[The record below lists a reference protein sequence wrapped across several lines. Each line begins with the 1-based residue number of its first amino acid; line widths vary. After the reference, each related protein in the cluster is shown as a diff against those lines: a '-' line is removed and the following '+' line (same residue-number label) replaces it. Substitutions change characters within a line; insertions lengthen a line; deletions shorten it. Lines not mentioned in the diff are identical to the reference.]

1 MRIVIDAIGT
11 DNRPAPDVEGAIL
24 AAKEWKNTVILVGPE
39 AVIKKELAKHN
50 TQNLPIEIVNADD
63 IIEMTDKPADAL
75 RDKPNSSMHIGLNL
89 VKDGSAD
96 AFVTMGNT
104 GAAHAI
110 AMLSTLKRIQGV
122 KRPALS
128 IIYPIYG
135 KPVIVL
141 DIGANTDSKP
151 EWLAQFAIMGSAYA
165 QNALGINK
173 PRIAL
178 MSNGEEETKGT
189 PLLQE
194 ANAILHQLPLN
205 YIGYIEPPDMHN
217 NVADVVVTDGFI
229 GNIMLKTFEA
239 TTRYMVNIIRDQLK
253 STWRSK
259 IGAALSRPAF
269 GRVRKLIDPAEIGGA
284 PLLGVNGVVIIGH
297 GNSDAKA
304 VKNAIYQAQ
313 QAVLGNVIQ
322 TIKADIA
329 NMPIGSNADGTP
341 EK

>member
-1 MRIVIDAIGT
+1 MRIVVDAFGT
-11 DNRPAPDVEGAIL
+11 DNRPTPDIEGAVL
-24 AAKEWKNTVILVGPE
+24 AAKEWKTHIILVGPE
-39 AVIKKELAKHN
+39 ALIKQELAKHN
-50 TQNLPIEIVNADD
+50 TQNLPIEIVNANDV
-63 IIEMTDKPADAL
+63 IEMHAKPADAV
-75 RDKPNSSMHIGLNL
+75 REKPNSSIHIGLNL
-89 VKDGSAD
+89 VKNGSAD
-96 AFVTMGNT
+96 AFVSMGNT
-104 GAAHAI
+104 GAIHAI

-165 QNALGINK
+165 QNALGVNNPK
-173 PRIAL
+173 IAL

-194 ANAILHQLPLN
+194 ANAILRELPLN
-205 YIGYIEPPDMHN
+205 YIGYIEPPDMHH
-217 NVADVVVTDGFI
+217 NVADVVVVDGFI

-259 IGAALSRPAF
+259 IGALLSRPAF
-269 GRVRKLIDPAEIGGA
+269 SQVRKLIDPSEIGGA

-297 GNSDAKA
+297 GSSDAKA

-322 TIKADIA
+322 TIKTDIA
-329 NMPIGSNADGTP
+329 NMPIGSNDGTP

>member
-1 MRIVIDAIGT
+1 MRIVVDAVGT
-11 DNRPAPDVEGAIL
+11 DNRPSPDVEGAVL
-24 AAKEWKNTVILVGPE
+24 AAKEWKNPIILVGPE
-39 AVIKKELAKHN
+39 AQIKQELAKYN
-50 TQNLPIEIVNADD
+50 TQNLPIEIVNADTV
-63 IIEMTDKPADAL
+63 IEMHTKPADAV
-75 RDKPNSSMHIGLNL
+75 RDSQNSSIHVGLNL
-89 VKDGSAD
+89 VKNGQAD
-96 AFVTMGNT
+96 AFVSMGNT
-104 GAAHAI
+104 GAIHAI

-165 QNALGINK
+165 QNALGVNK
-173 PRIAL
+173 PKIAL

-194 ANAILHQLPLN
+194 AHAILRELPLN
-205 YIGYIEPPDMHN
+205 YIGYIEPPDMHH
-217 NVADVVVTDGFI
+217 NVADVVVVDGFI

-269 GRVRKLIDPAEIGGA
+269 SRVRKLIDPSEIGGA

-297 GNSDAKA
+297 GSSDAKA

-329 NMPIGSNADGTP
+329 NMPIGSNTDGTP

>member
-1 MRIVIDAIGT
+1 MRIVVDAVGT
-11 DNRPAPDVEGAIL
+11 DNRPIPDIEGAIL
-24 AAKEWKNTVILVGPE
+24 AAQEWKNTIILVGPE
-39 AVIKKELAKHN
+39 ALIKQQLNKHHIK
-50 TQNLPIEIVNADD
+50 NLPIEIVNADD
-63 IIEMTDKPADAL
+63 IIEMDDKPADVV
-75 RDKPNSSMHIGLNL
+75 RDKQNSSMHIGLNL
-89 VKDGSAD
+89 VKNGDAD
-96 AFVTMGNT
+96 AFVSMGNT
-104 GAAHAI
+104 GALHAI
-110 AMLSTLKRIQGV
+110 AMLATLKRIPGV
-122 KRPALS
+122 KRPAIS

-151 EWLAQFAIMGSAYA
+151 DWLVQFGIMGSAYA
-165 QNALGINK
+165 QQALGVNNPK
-173 PRIAL
+173 IAL
-178 MSNGEEETKGT
+178 MSNGEEDVKGT

-194 ANAILHQLPLN
+194 TNTLFRTLPLN
-205 YIGYIEPPDMHN
+205 YIGYIEPADMHH
-217 NVADVVVTDGFI
+217 NVADVVVVDGFI

-239 TTRYMVNIIRDQLK
+239 TTRYVVNIIRDQLK

-259 IGAALSRPAF
+259 IGALLARPAF

-284 PLLGVNGVVIIGH
+284 PLLGVNGVVIVGH

-313 QAVLGNVIQ
+313 QAVLGNVIE

-329 NMPIGSNADGTP
+329 RMPIGTNIDGIS

>member
-1 MRIVIDAIGT
+1 MRIVVDAFGT
-11 DNRPAPDVEGAIL
+11 DTRPHPDVEGAIL
-24 AAKEWKNTVILVGPE
+24 AAKEWKTHIILVGPE
-39 AVIKKELAKHN
+39 ALIKQELTKHN
-50 TQNLPIEIVNADD
+50 TQALPIEIVNADD
-63 IIEMTDKPADAL
+63 VIEMHTKPADAV
-75 RDKPNSSMHIGLNL
+75 RETPNSSIHIGLNL
-89 VKDGSAD
+89 VKNGSAD
-96 AFVTMGNT
+96 AFVSMGNT
-104 GAAHAI
+104 GAIHAI

-165 QNALGINK
+165 QNALGVNN

-178 MSNGEEETKGT
+178 ISNGEEETKGT

-194 ANAILHQLPLN
+194 ANTILRELPLN
-205 YIGYIEPPDMHN
+205 YIGYIEPPDMHH
-217 NVADVVVTDGFI
+217 NVADVVVVDGFI

-259 IGAALSRPAF
+259 IGALLSRPAF
-269 GRVRKLIDPAEIGGA
+269 SQVRKLIDPSEIGGA

-297 GNSDAKA
+297 GSSDAKA

-322 TIKADIA
+322 TIKTDIA
-329 NMPIGSNADGTP
+329 NMPIGSSDGTP